1 MARSSFS
8 RPLAILAILI
18 LIGASTTIAGAI
30 QTVDVPEIDAD
41 DLALS
46 LDEQAYYEY
55 VAPRLDLLVEEVD
68 LTREMVETKSRDI
81 LALTRAGTVIDTLTS
96 EIRAYGEDNGVPP
109 KFASVHERIL
119 GASETVNLTFDEARK
134 ALRTFNFSGMSQL
147 VVGFTSA
154 ADEFAACQGDLA
166 ELVA

>member
-8 RPLAILAILI
+8 RPLTILAILI

-30 QTVDVPEIDAD
+30 QTVDVAEIDAD

-96 EIRAYGEDNGVPP
+96 EIRSYGEDNGVPP
-109 KFASVHERIL
+109 KFTSVHERIL
-119 GASETVNLTFDEARK
+119 GASETVNHTFDEARK

-154 ADEFAACQGDLA
+154 ADEFTACQGDLA
-166 ELVA
+166 ALVA